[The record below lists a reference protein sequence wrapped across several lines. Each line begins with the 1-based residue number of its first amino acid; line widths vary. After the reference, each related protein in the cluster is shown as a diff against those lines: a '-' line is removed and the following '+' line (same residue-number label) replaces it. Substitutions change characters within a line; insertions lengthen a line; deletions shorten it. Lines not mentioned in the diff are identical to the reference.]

1 MRMFAEEYR
10 LGTIEFLFTKPLS
23 DMRIITAKYLAGVIL
38 VLFSLL
44 PTLIYFFS
52 VYQLGLPVGNIDTGG
67 TWGGSYIGL
76 LFLGA
81 GFVAIGLFAS
91 SVSGNMIVSFLLAV
105 FLSLF
110 FLYRL

>member
-10 LGTIEFLFTKPLS
+10 LGTIEFLFTKPPLS

-67 TWGGSYIGL
+67 TWVPI
-76 LFLGA
+76 
-81 GFVAIGLFAS
+81 
-91 SVSGNMIVSFLLAV
+91 
-105 FLSLF
+105 
-110 FLYRL
+110 